1 MNIQFSYQKKFSLT
15 NRRELKDFLKRLG
28 KKERVQFSEVH
39 FVFCDDASIL
49 SINQQFLKHNYY
61 TDIIT
66 FNLSAP
72 GQKAI
77 DAEIY
82 ISIDTVRSNAALFNT
97 SFKSEIHR
105 VIFHG
110 ILHLCGYND
119 KTQVQQKEMR
129 AKEDYYLQLYFSKN

>member
-1 MNIQFSYQKKFSLT
+1 MNIQFSFQRKFSLT
-15 NRRELKDFLKRLG
+15 QRRELKDFLKRLS
-28 KKERVQFSEVH
+28 KKERVVFNEVQ

-66 FNLSAP
+66 FNLTAP
-72 GQKAI
+72 GQKGI

-82 ISIDTVRSNAALFNT
+82 ISIDTVKSNAALFHN

-119 KTQVQQKEMR
+119 KTQMQQKEMR

>member
-1 MNIQFSYQKKFSLT
+1 MNIQFSFQRKFSLSK
-15 NRRELKDFLKRLG
+15 RRGLKNFMKRLS
-28 KKERVQFSEVH
+28 KKERVLFNEVQ

-49 SINQQFLKHNYY
+49 SINQQFLQHNYY

-82 ISIDTVRSNAALFNT
+82 ISVDTVRTNAALFHT
-97 SFKSEIHR
+97 SFKNEIHR

-110 ILHLCGYND
+110 LLHLCGYND
-119 KTQVQQKEMR
+119 KTLAQQKEMR
-129 AKEDYYLQLYFSKN
+129 AMEDYYLQLYFSNI